1 MAIFAHNS
9 VGEQF
14 RLSWLGRSL
23 LVVRPEV
30 IWKLD
35 LGCMVKMASLTC
47 LVLST
52 FQQASPSFPMQQQKS
67 SQQQERARLNAPST
81 SEVCPRVTFAN
92 TPLAKASQMAKP
104 RVSGGSGYR
113 VWIQRCESLRAITVM
128 MYYIDN

>member
-1 MAIFAHNS
+1 MAVFAHNS

-35 LGCMVKMASLTC
+35 LGWMVKMASLAC

-52 FQQASPSFPMQQQKS
+52 FQKASPSFPMQQQQS
-67 SQQQERARLNAPST
+67 SQQQERARLNASRT

-92 TPLAKASQMAKP
+92 TPLAKTSQMAKP

-113 VWIQRCESLRAITVM
+113 VWIQRGKSLRAITVT
-128 MYYIDN
+128 MYHIDD